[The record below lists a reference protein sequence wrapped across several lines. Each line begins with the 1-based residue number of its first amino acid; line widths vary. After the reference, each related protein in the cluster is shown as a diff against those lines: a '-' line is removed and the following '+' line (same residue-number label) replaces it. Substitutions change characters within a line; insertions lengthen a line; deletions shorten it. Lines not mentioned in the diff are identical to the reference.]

1 MENDQVE
8 IQIEN
13 DKGPPVIDKKN
24 QIKEWIKESTLFTKS
39 AAISQDESFLV
50 IFESIDNYDDI
61 IIRMYNINSDE
72 TNNKDISEAH
82 SETLSLTFTEEQEEQ
97 SWLIESS
104 SFSSL
109 SIAVS
114 NEYKENFRLLALSC
128 ITDDDMQAPDSEI
141 KSMCGY
147 TRVWIIGK
155 DFKAKE
161 CSIEINNG
169 GIIQF
174 ISVDDDFTL
183 ILLKGN
189 GIYKYRLRY
198 LSDDMKFHSE
208 VLVLDYPERIINAL
222 KYNCSEYVSRY
233 MTVPHSD
240 IVRKYLLRCL
250 SRHYLLVDTSGRDP
264 NKNIEI
270 FNLKTN
276 QLVNVFK
283 RYKFVLSILDREKP
297 GAFTIS
303 NDEKLLAYVSGN
315 DLKIYLLENGLEL
328 SSLSCEDGMFDVE
341 FMKFVLNDEKLLIF
355 KADRTVAT
363 WDIFNSVRESVEF
376 IPLEKTTTSGLAK
389 QMTRIVIGPRL
400 EKSENLGNKYFTILN
415 IRPFFDDDE
424 NQIAWDKLVLSD
436 HLTRSGLDSD
446 WKELTPSDSNI
457 TNARPNAYGIDENV
471 SLLDLE
477 ESELKYYQGVEPWAI
492 HPAEKIIDTYIKVR
506 PSFPRHVIYLDK
518 DKKIRLLIGNNTI
531 QIWRGKKLEFIRIV
545 NDNPDEPEEP
555 HEKFKIIKIKYG
567 VEKFD
572 LLISKEEGKKD
583 IQIKIELDDDIIYI
597 VRSAI
602 DALIYLDSQSK
613 SVNLAVGG
621 KRITY
626 NDIVQQTRNIITRFI
641 TLYSNPWR
649 LIDFRYKL
657 MSKFIILKDFLLIT
671 RILFGQRNESTDGSE
686 KCISQI
692 LSVIS
697 MNDNESNTENDIKTK
712 LIKIKNIISGY
723 SFSHKNTKEER
734 PLHSWQ
740 VSLKEILPDDKEYY
754 STNAMDNIGWMK
766 VVSEV
771 IPVLYEKE
779 LDWYA
784 QEFLYKPCFGNKP
797 LDLSSFKFHEV
808 KKSSENS
815 LKVYIP
821 ITQLIPRDTNLVL
834 KSISDDEIPY
844 IRMVPLINF
853 ATNKETQ
860 DPMDETKKV
869 IIRLFLPGKYSSI
882 ELKDYSPFI
891 RLLMKMD
898 ADDAFYDN
906 PSMEAVMNW
915 MWFILLGYP
924 SNESLNQAP
933 DTYDVVNPNSNKT
946 LYSMVGEVPDNPF
959 SNVLTSIIAVYNW
972 DSIPL
977 DTWNF
982 WPLAI
987 INVLGGFLFVIIL
1000 ANVIISF
1007 MGNAFSNAEKD
1018 SRRGVLRL
1026 QKDLISDYAIL
1037 EGSSLTTKT
1046 NNFDY
1051 LFKDKLHVRYICF
1064 LDEPLLTDAWKE
1076 KSIEL
1081 GSRWLEAYG
1090 FFARKESSDAEV
1102 DIDEVDFIWTRSE
1115 NA

>member
-13 DKGPPVIDKKN
+13 DKGPPVIDKGPSVIDKKN
-24 QIKEWIKESTLFTKS
+24 QIKESTLFTKS

-50 IFESIDNYDDI
+50 IFESIALAVGDNYDDI

-72 TNNKDISEAH
+72 TKNKVISEAH
-82 SETLSLTFTEEQEEQ
+82 SETLTLTFTDEHEEQ

-104 SFSSL
+104 SFSSF

-128 ITDDDMQAPDSEI
+128 ISDDDMQAPDMDK
-141 KSMCGY
+141 KSRCGY
-147 TRVWIIGK
+147 TRVWMIGN

-198 LSDDMKFHSE
+198 LSDGMKFHSE
-208 VLVLDYPERIINAL
+208 VLVLNYPERINTAL

-250 SRHYLLVDTSGRDP
+250 NRHYLLVDTSGRDP

-303 NDEKLLAYVSGN
+303 NDENLLAYVSGN

-355 KADRTVAT
+355 KADRTVAI
-363 WDIFNSVRESVEF
+363 WDIFNSVRESIEF
-376 IPLEKTTTSGLAK
+376 IPLEKSTFSGLAK
-389 QMTRIVIGPRL
+389 QMTRIVIGPSL
-400 EKSENLGNKYFTILN
+400 EKSENLENKYFTILN
-415 IRPFFDDDE
+415 IRPFFDIDE

-436 HLTRSGLDSD
+436 HLTRSGLNPD
-446 WKELTPSDSNI
+446 WIELTPSDSNI
-457 TNARPNAYGIDENV
+457 TNAKPNAYGIDENV
-471 SLLDLE
+471 SLLDLK
-477 ESELKYYQGVEPWAI
+477 ESELKYYQGIEPWAV

-518 DKKIRLLIGNNTI
+518 NKKIRLLIGNNTI
-531 QIWRGKKLEFIRIV
+531 QIWRGKMLEFIHIV
-545 NDNPDEPEEP
+545 NDNPEEPEEP
-555 HEKFKIIKIKYG
+555 HEKFKINKIKYG

-572 LLISKEEGKKD
+572 LLISKEEGKD
-583 IQIKIELDDDIIYI
+583 IQIKIELDDDIIHI

-697 MNDNESNTENDIKTK
+697 INDNESNTENDVKTK
-712 LIKIKNIISGY
+712 LIKIKNIISRH
-723 SFSHKNTKEER
+723 SFSHKTTKEE
-734 PLHSWQ
+734 Q
-740 VSLKEILPDDKEYY
+740 YY
-754 STNAMDNIGWMK
+754 STNAMDNIGWMN

-784 QEFLYKPCFGNKP
+784 QEFLYKPCFGNKM
-797 LDLSSFKFHEV
+797 LDLSSFKFHKV

-821 ITQLIPRDTNLVL
+821 ITQLIPRDTNLEL
-834 KSISDDEIPY
+834 NHISDDEIPY

-860 DPMDETKKV
+860 DPMDETKMV
-869 IIRLFLPGKYSSI
+869 ITRLFLPGKYSSI

-933 DTYDVVNPNSNKT
+933 DTYDVVNPNSNTT
-946 LYSMVGEVPDNPF
+946 LYSMIGEVPDNPF
-959 SNVLTSIIAVYNW
+959 SNLLTSIIAVYNW

-1115 NA
+1115 NAK